1 MKNKLEGIYKEFY
14 KNGQLH
20 IKNYKNNIL
29 EGEYIVYHE
38 YEFEPVVQIKSKKYY
53 KNGKIEGKFAEFDE
67 NGNKIKE
74 GFYKEG
80 KLEGVILN
88 L

>member
-1 MKNKLEGIYKEFY
+1 MTSFGI
-14 KNGQLH
+14 GVTRLLQL
-20 IKNYKNNIL
+20 L
-29 EGEYIVYHE
+29 VE
-38 YEFEPVVQIKSKKYY
+38 KYY
-53 KNGKIEGKFAEFDE
+53 KNGKIEGKFMEFDE

-88 L
+88 YDKFGKVLSKLIYKDGLLIEAIPYL